1 MQSFAEQCIDMARSI
16 LGHNIE
22 AINEDGTITPV
33 AGESNVPYES
43 GHAALAIG
51 EFFRATKQT
60 ELNGK
65 DLVDLSARCITAQ
78 AFMEE
83 ENENGLAYAS
93 LGLLSFGPA
102 KERNLVWERFVEQ
115 TQERL
120 DRRLLAR
127 TDYDDHFQAFNI
139 AKAVARFSMGLS
151 KKDETSRLIERFIE
165 RIQANSSQG
174 YCDDYPHGLGG
185 CFNIYGIMSFVFI
198 RQALQLHADS
208 KVKDRKLP
216 SLRTYAEKY
225 LKMIPD
231 LVREDG
237 LGFAYGSSIGSY
249 GQMHCI
255 SLILQAMRDG
265 WIPSDQMQKYFDILR
280 RLFQFFFL
288 TYLDQENGVLVIRD
302 QERDTVEGHTT
313 RMANFDAAR
322 SLCQWSRLAQTI
334 GNVPQQTQ
342 APVSP
347 SSKPTGRFVLFD
359 KSNKKEQGLFIYQD
373 PASGINIQLPL
384 VSSGKTISSDSL
396 AYPHCPGI
404 FDAPVN
410 KYLPILIPELTF
422 GDKVIVPCFY
432 GIRCITKLGL
442 RNSFDFRYEQPEL
455 VTIDEKIVPGLGTA
469 KINWSFC
476 GNTITS
482 EFIFT
487 VKNQI
492 QLDRMRYVIAI
503 AAPHS
508 QYRVGMSLMI
518 GEKGLGAQVLKD
530 DFMGEW
536 KETEVVTDDPEYKT
550 YYGKVHYIQTL
561 ERSHPLIMR
570 PGQVYTLKVSFEP
583 DVSLADA

>member
-33 AGESNVPYES
+33 AGEQSLPYES

-65 DLVDLSARCITAQ
+65 DLVDLCARCVTAQ

-83 ENENGLAYAS
+83 ESENGLAYAS

-127 TDYDDHFQAFNI
+127 TDYDDHYQAFNV

-165 RIQANSSQG
+165 RIQSNSSQW
-174 YCDDYPHGLGG
+174 YCDDYPHNLGG
-185 CFNIYGIMSFVFI
+185 AFNVYGVMSFVFI

-208 KVKDRKLP
+208 KVKERKLP

-225 LKMIPD
+225 LKLIPD
-231 LVREDG
+231 MVRDDG
-237 LGFAYGSSIGSY
+237 LGWAYGSSIGAY

-265 WIPSDQMQKYFDILR
+265 WITVDQQSKYFDVLR

-288 TYLDQENGVLVIRD
+288 TYLDQEHGVLVIRD
-302 QERDTVEGHTT
+302 AERDTVDGHST

-322 SLCQWSRLAQTI
+322 SLCQWSRLALTI
-334 GNVPQQTQ
+334 GNIPQVQR
-342 APVSP
+342 PVS
-347 SSKPTGRFVLFD
+347 SNKATGRYVLFD
-359 KSNKKEQGLFIYQD
+359 KSSKKEQGLFIYQD
-373 PASGINIQLPL
+373 PNSGLHVQLPL
-384 VSSGKTISSDSL
+384 VSSGKTVSSDSL
-396 AYPHCPGI
+396 AFPHCPGI
-404 FDAPVN
+404 FDWPVN
-410 KYLPILIPELTF
+410 KYLPVLVPELTF
-422 GDKVIVPCFY
+422 GENVIVPSFY
-432 GIRCITKLGL
+432 GMRCTTKLGL
-442 RNSFDFRYEQPEL
+442 RNSFDFRYEQSEL
-455 VTIDEKIVPGLGTA
+455 INIAENIIPGLGSC
-469 KINWSFC
+469 KVNWSFC

-482 EFIFT
+482 EFMFS
-487 VKNQI
+487 VKNQV

-508 QYRVGMSLMI
+508 QYRLGSSLMI

-530 DFMGEW
+530 DFMAEW
-536 KETEVVTDDPEYKT
+536 KDTEVVSDDPQYKT
-550 YYGKVHYIQTL
+550 YYGKVHYIQVL
-561 ERSHPLIMR
+561 ERNHPLIMR
-570 PGQVYTLKVSFEP
+570 PGQVYTLKVSFTP
-583 DVSLADA
+583 DISMADA